1 MRELLGPALGVP
13 ALGFPALGQVG
24 QAGQAGQAG
33 PVRRAVQVGP
43 RGPVDPGGP
52 LLTFFSLVPLLAKL
66 VPDER
71 ALPAV
76 PPGPRHVTASA

>member
-13 ALGFPALGQVG
+13 ALGFPALGQV
-24 QAGQAGQAG
+24 GQAGQAG

>member
-1 MRELLGPALGVP
+1 MREFLGPS
-13 ALGFPALGQVG
+13 LGFPALGR
-24 QAGQAGQAG
+24 AGRAG
-33 PVRRAVQVGP
+33 PARRVAQVGP

-52 LLTFFSLVPLLAKL
+52 LLAFSLVPLLAKL

>member
-13 ALGFPALGQVG
+13 ALGFLAL
-24 QAGQAGQAG
+24 GQAGQAG